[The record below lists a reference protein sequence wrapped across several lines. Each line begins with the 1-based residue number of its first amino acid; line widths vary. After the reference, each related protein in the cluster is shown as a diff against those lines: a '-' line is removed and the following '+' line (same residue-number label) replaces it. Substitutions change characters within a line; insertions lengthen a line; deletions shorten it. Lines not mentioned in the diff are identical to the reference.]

1 MASRAPVLKIKI
13 SVGPFAN
20 GQTRV
25 IEYAESLPVLLLN
38 DRADLIRQFAELF
51 ERLEATLDE
60 NVGAPVA
67 LDEPSAGVD
76 TGGIRE

>member
-1 MASRAPVLKIKI
+1 MGKRVPMLKIKI

-25 IEYAESLPVLLLN
+25 VEYSENLPVLLLN
-38 DRADLIRQFAELF
+38 NRAELIRQFAELY

-60 NVGAPVA
+60 MTPTASEADV
-67 LDEPSAGVD
+67 E
-76 TGGIRE
+76 GGT